1 MQPQPLR
8 NPLHASRHWRRDAVC
23 VGVIAL
29 LAATLIPTMGI
40 GWSDLWP
47 SGIDD
52 DRGAHLRGVF
62 HDIVGQLAS
71 FYLLPALGFCL
82 ALRRRAIDLS
92 VWAAAG
98 LGGVVAAVI
107 INSGRGAAMA
117 MAGAVGAGV
126 MVGAV
131 NAAAVAATRRV
142 PTWLITLATAAI
154 AVWVAGAMADGRT
167 VDLERESFVY
177 WPITRMLLVAGV
189 YSLTMMA
196 LILWQW
202 SARGPQRPRHLRRP
216 GGNVRRSAAALA
228 LVVSGALAAAGGA
241 IWLVEHGSAPVP
253 TRLIGDLR
261 IPAAAVL
268 AGAVMLSG
276 PGRTLLAGL
285 LLPASLLLVTLWR
298 QEVPLWPWLEG
309 RGYSFQ
315 LVELTA
321 MVLTV
326 QGAFHGALTAAGA
339 ARRRFMT
346 ICGIKAV
353 VALGIVA
360 LQTTRSSY
368 QTAHTLHFVG
378 IVIWLHVLGVLS
390 LPHLHRLA
398 LLVKSRLRPSGQE

>member
-1 MQPQPLR
+1 MESQPPK
-8 NPLHASRHWRRDAVC
+8 NSLHATRPWRRDAVC
-23 VGVIAL
+23 VGVIVL
-29 LAATLIPTMGI
+29 LAATLMPTMGI

-47 SGIDD
+47 SGVGHE
-52 DRGAHLRGVF
+52 RGVHLRGVF
-62 HDIVGQLAS
+62 HDMVGQLAS

-82 ALRRRAIDLS
+82 SLRRRAIDLS
-92 VWAAAG
+92 VWAVAG

-107 INSGRGAAMA
+107 INSGGGALQA

-131 NAAAVAATRRV
+131 NAAAVAVTRRAA
-142 PTWLITLATAAI
+142 TWLITLATAAI
-154 AVWVAGAMADGRT
+154 AVWIAGALASGRT
-167 VDLERESFVY
+167 VDLARDSFVH
-177 WPITRMLLVAGV
+177 WPVTRMLLVAVV
-189 YSLTMMA
+189 YSLTMIA
-196 LILWQW
+196 LIVRQL
-202 SARGPQRPRHLRRP
+202 STRRRQRASPLRRP
-216 GGNVRRSAAALA
+216 DGNARRRKAAVA

-276 PGRTLLAGL
+276 PGRTLLTGL
-285 LLPASLLLVTLWR
+285 LLPVSLLLVTLWR
-298 QEVPLWPWLEG
+298 QEVPSWQWLEG

-315 LVELTA
+315 LAELAA

-326 QGAFHGALTAAGA
+326 QGAFYGALTATGA

-346 ICGIKAV
+346 ICGVKAAVALGV
-353 VALGIVA
+353 VALQA
-360 LQTTRSSY
+360 TRSSY

-378 IVIWLHVLGVLS
+378 VVIWLHVLGALS
-390 LPHLHRLA
+390 LPYLHRLVS
-398 LLVKSRLRPSGQE
+398 LVRSRLRPSEQE